1 MLSSLF
7 QPKLI
12 LVRLFNSLLQQEP
25 WAQER
30 MRQYLGKTVKFQLPL
45 SSLILSIDAHGLVA
59 LSEKEAVPNVIVTV
73 KAEDMSALLQELS
86 RAKPG
91 SAPDIKRLM
100 SYVYIEGE
108 AGLANLVSDLARDLR
123 WDRAS
128 YLANL
133 IGPVL
138 TSHLLR
144 TERLLLERGQAGVKT
159 LLRVGADSLSYDQEI
174 LVASVQFND
183 LNREIEALEQRLGA
197 LESTLTKGQ

>member
-1 MLSSLF
+1 M
-7 QPKLI
+7 
-12 LVRLFNSLLQQEP
+12 
-25 WAQER
+25 
-30 MRQYLGKTVKFQLPL
+30 
-45 SSLILSIDAHGLVA
+45 A

-91 SAPDIKRLM
+91 STPDIKRLM

-197 LESTLTKGQ
+197 LESTLAKGQ

>member
-1 MLSSLF
+1 ML
-7 QPKLI
+7 
-12 LVRLFNSLLQQEP
+12 RLFNSLLQQEP

-45 SSLILSIDAHGLVA
+45 SSLVLSINAHGLVM

-91 SAPDIKRLM
+91 STPDIKRLM

-197 LESTLTKGQ
+197 LESTLAKGQ